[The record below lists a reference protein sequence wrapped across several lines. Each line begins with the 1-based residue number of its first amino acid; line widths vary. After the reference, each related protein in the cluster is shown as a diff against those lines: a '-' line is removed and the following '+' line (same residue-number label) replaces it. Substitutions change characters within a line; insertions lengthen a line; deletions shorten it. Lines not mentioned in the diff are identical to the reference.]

1 MFFLVKII
9 YVRKIIRFV
18 KKDNDM
24 EKNQIVELEITDLSY
39 EAMGVA
45 HYEGLTIFV
54 NNALPGEIVKAKI
67 LKVKKNFAFAKI
79 EKIVKESPD
88 RVKIKLNQW
97 VQTGLASL
105 AHIKYDKQLEF
116 KRNQV
121 VNLLKKAHLDDIEV
135 EQTLPSPEQVGYR
148 NKAQVP
154 VREINGQLEI
164 GFFRRHS
171 HDLVPLTNFFTT
183 DPEIDRVLVAV
194 RGILRKYKVPAYDE
208 IHNKGEVRYLDV
220 RRSKANGDIMVI
232 LVCLHKDFKNLK
244 KITKEI
250 SAIDKVTSVVL
261 NHNPQKTNVILG
273 KHDYLLAGDDYIIDQ
288 IGDVKF
294 KISPQ
299 SFFQINS
306 LQTPRLYNLAIEKAD
321 LKPSDVVIDA
331 YSGIGTIGLSVAK
344 HVKAVR
350 GMEVVKPAVE
360 DANNNAKLNGITNAQ
375 YVVGK
380 AEEVMPKW
388 AKEGLK
394 TDVIFVDPPRKGLT
408 PEFIDAAAATKPKKI
423 VYISCNPAT
432 QVRDLQLFAEHGYE
446 FDEVD
451 PVDMFPQ
458 TPHVEAVTVL
468 EKK

>member
-1 MFFLVKII
+1 MQ
-9 YVRKIIRFV
+9 
-18 KKDNDM
+18 
-24 EKNQIVELEITDLSY
+24 KNQIVDLEITDLSY

-45 HYEGLTIFV
+45 HLDGLTIFV
-54 NNALPGEIVKAKI
+54 TNALPGEIVSAKI

-79 EKIVKESPD
+79 EKIKKESPD
-88 RVKIKLNQW
+88 RINVKLRQW

-105 AHIKYDKQLEF
+105 AHVKYDKQLEF
-116 KRNQV
+116 KHQQV
-121 VNLLKKAHLDDIEV
+121 VNLLQKSHLDDIKV
-135 EQTLPSPEQVGYR
+135 EQTLTSPEEVGYR

-154 VREINGQLEI
+154 VRNIKGKLEI

-194 RGILRKYKVPAYDE
+194 RDILRKNHVPAYDE
-208 IHNKGEVRYLDV
+208 IHHKGEVRYLDV
-220 RRSKANGDIMVI
+220 RRSKATGEIMVI
-232 LVCLHKDFKNLK
+232 LITLHKDFPQLK
-244 KITKEI
+244 KITQEI
-250 SAIDKVTSVVL
+250 SKIDDVTSVIL

-273 KHDYLLAGDDYIIDQ
+273 KKDYLLWGNDYIIDK

-321 LKPSDVVIDA
+321 LKPDDVVIDA

-344 HVKAVR
+344 HVKEVR
-350 GMEVVKPAVE
+350 GMEVVKPAVD
-360 DANNNAKLNGITNAQ
+360 DANNNARLNGITNAK

-380 AEEVMPKW
+380 AEEVMPQW
-388 AKEGLK
+388 AADGLK

-408 PEFIDAAAATKPKKI
+408 PEFIDAAVKTAPKKI

-432 QVRDLQLFAEHGYE
+432 MVRDLQLFQEKGYD
-446 FDEVD
+446 FSSID

-458 TPHVEAVTVL
+458 TPHVEGVSVL

>member
-1 MFFLVKII
+1 M
-9 YVRKIIRFV
+9 
-18 KKDNDM
+18 KKN
-24 EKNQIVELEITDLSY
+24 EIVELDITDLSY

-45 HYEGLTIFV
+45 HYEGMTIFV
-54 NNALPGEIVKAKI
+54 NNALPGEKIKAKL
-67 LKVKKNFAFAKI
+67 LKIKKNFAFAKI
-79 EKIVKESPD
+79 EKIIKESPD
-88 RVKIKLNQW
+88 RVNVKLNQW

-121 VNLLKKAHLDDIEV
+121 VNLLHKADLDKIEV
-135 EQTLPSPEQVGYR
+135 GQTLPSPQEVGYR

-154 VREINGQLEI
+154 VRKVKGQLDI

-194 RGILRKYKVPAYDE
+194 RDILRKYNVPAYDE
-208 IHNKGEVRYLDV
+208 IHNKGEIRYLDV
-220 RRSKANGDIMVI
+220 RRSKATGEIMVI
-232 LVCLHKDFKNLK
+232 LVALHKDFEHLQD
-244 KITKEI
+244 ITQEI
-250 SAIDKVTSVVL
+250 SQIDKVTSIVL
-261 NHNPQKTNVILG
+261 NHNPKKTNVILG
-273 KHDYLLAGDDYIIDQ
+273 KKDYLLWGEPQITDK
-288 IGDVKF
+288 IGDVSF

-306 LQTPRLYNLAIEKAD
+306 LQTPRLYDLAIQKAD
-321 LKPSDVVIDA
+321 LKPDDVVIDA

-350 GMEVVKPAVE
+350 GMEVIKPAVD
-360 DANNNAKLNGITNAQ
+360 DANANAKLNGITNAE

-380 AEEVMPKW
+380 AEEVMPRW

-408 PEFIDAAAATKPKKI
+408 PEFIDAAVETDPKKI

-432 QVRDLQLFAEHGYE
+432 MVRDLQLFREQGYDFNE
-446 FDEVD
+446 ID

-458 TPHVEAVTVL
+458 TPHVEAVAVL
-468 EKK
+468 ERIDE

>member
-1 MFFLVKII
+1 MQ
-9 YVRKIIRFV
+9 
-18 KKDNDM
+18 
-24 EKNQIVELEITDLSY
+24 KNQIVELEITDLSY

-67 LKVKKNFAFAKI
+67 LKVKKKFAFAKI
-79 EKIVKESPD
+79 EEIIKESPD
-88 RVKIKLNQW
+88 RVKVQLNQW

-121 VNLLKKAHLDDIEV
+121 VNLLHKADLDQIKVD
-135 EQTLPSPEQVGYR
+135 QTLASPEETGYR

-154 VREINGQLEI
+154 VRAVNGQLEI

-183 DPEIDRVLVAV
+183 DSEIDRVLIAV
-194 RGILRKYKVPAYDE
+194 RDILRKYKVPAYDE
-208 IHNKGEVRYLDV
+208 VHNKGEVRYLDV
-220 RRSKANGDIMVI
+220 RRSKATGEIMVI
-232 LVCLHKDFKNLK
+232 LVCLHRDFPQLPKVAA
-244 KITKEI
+244 EI
-250 SAIDKVTSVVL
+250 SQIPDVTSIIL
-261 NHNPQKTNVILG
+261 NHNPKKTNVILG
-273 KHDYLLAGDDYIIDQ
+273 KNDYVVFGEDHITDK

-294 KISPQ
+294 RISPQ

-321 LKPSDVVIDA
+321 LKPDDVVIDA

-350 GMEVVKPAVE
+350 GMEVIKPAVE
-360 DANNNAKLNGITNAQ
+360 DANANAKLNGITNAE

-380 AEEVMPKW
+380 AEEVMPRW
-388 AKEGLK
+388 ANEGLK
-394 TDVIFVDPPRKGLT
+394 TDVIFVDPPRK
-408 PEFIDAAAATKPKKI
+408 
-423 VYISCNPAT
+423 
-432 QVRDLQLFAEHGYE
+432 
-446 FDEVD
+446 
-451 PVDMFPQ
+451 
-458 TPHVEAVTVL
+458 
-468 EKK
+468 

>member
-1 MFFLVKII
+1 MQ
-9 YVRKIIRFV
+9 
-18 KKDNDM
+18 
-24 EKNQIVELEITDLSY
+24 KNQIIDLEITDLSY

-45 HYEGLTIFV
+45 HYNGMTVFV
-54 NNALPGEIVKAKI
+54 TNALPGEVVSAKI

-79 EKIVKESPD
+79 EKIKKESPD

-105 AHIKYDKQLEF
+105 AHIKYEKQLVF

-135 EQTLPSPEQVGYR
+135 GQTLASPEQKGYR

-154 VREINGQLEI
+154 VREVKGKLEI

-194 RGILRKYKVPAYDE
+194 RDVLRRNQVPAYDE

-220 RRSKANGDIMVI
+220 RRSKATGEIMVI
-232 LVCLHKDFKNLK
+232 LVCLHNDFVQLPRVAA
-244 KITKEI
+244 EI
-250 SAIDKVTSVVL
+250 SQIPGVTSIIL
-261 NHNPQKTNVILG
+261 NHNPKKTNVILG
-273 KHDYLLAGDDYIIDQ
+273 QKDYVVYGDDHITDQ
-288 IGDVKF
+288 IGNLKF
-294 KISPQ
+294 RISPK

-321 LKPSDVVIDA
+321 LKPSDVVVDA

-350 GMEVVKPAVE
+350 GMEVIADAVR
-360 DANNNAKLNGITNAQ
+360 DANANAKLNNISNAK
-375 YVVGK
+375 YVTGK
-380 AEEVMPKW
+380 AEEIMPHW

-394 TDVIFVDPPRKGLT
+394 TDVVFVDPPRKGLT
-408 PEFIDAAAATKPKKI
+408 PEFIDATVKTGPKKV

-432 QVRDLQLFAEHGYE
+432 MIRDLQLFKEQGYQ
-446 FDEVD
+446 FDRID

-458 TPHVEAVTVL
+458 TPHVEAVTIL
-468 EKK
+468 TKN

>member
-1 MFFLVKII
+1 MQ
-9 YVRKIIRFV
+9 
-18 KKDNDM
+18 
-24 EKNQIVELEITDLSY
+24 KNQIVELEITDLSY

-67 LKVKKNFAFAKI
+67 LKVKKRFAFAKI
-79 EKIVKESPD
+79 EKIIKESPD
-88 RVKIKLNQW
+88 RVSVKLNQW

-121 VNLLKKAHLDDIEV
+121 INLLHKAGLDQIKVDE
-135 EQTLPSPEQVGYR
+135 TLPSPEEIGYR

-154 VREINGQLEI
+154 VRTIKGQLDI

-194 RGILRKYKVPAYDE
+194 RDILRKYRVPAYDE

-220 RRSKANGDIMVI
+220 RRSKASGDIMVI
-232 LVCLHKDFKNLK
+232 LVCLHNDFPQLPKVAA
-244 KITKEI
+244 EI
-250 SAIDKVTSVVL
+250 SKIDKVTSIIL
-261 NHNPQKTNVILG
+261 NHNPKKTNVILG
-273 KHDYLLAGDDYIIDQ
+273 RNDYVVWGENQILDK
-288 IGDVKF
+288 IGDIKF
-294 KISPQ
+294 RISPK

-306 LQTPRLYNLAIEKAD
+306 LQTPRLYNLAIKKAD
-321 LKPSDVVIDA
+321 LKADDVVIDA

-344 HVKAVR
+344 HVKVVR
-350 GMEVVKPAVE
+350 GMETISDAVK
-360 DANNNAKLNGITNAQ
+360 DANANAKLNGITNAQ
-375 YVVGK
+375 YVTGK
-380 AEEVMPKW
+380 AEEVMPRW
-388 AKEGLK
+388 AEEGLK
-394 TDVIFVDPPRKGLT
+394 TNVIFVDPPRKGLT
-408 PEFIDAAAATKPKKI
+408 PEFIDAAAKTKPEKI

-432 QVRDLQLFAEHGYE
+432 QVRDLQLFMEKGYHFNE
-446 FDEVD
+446 IT

-458 TPHVEAVTVL
+458 TPHVESVTVL
-468 EKK
+468 ERTDK